1 MSVRNLM
8 PALTKAVLVLS
19 IVSFCVVSLRAIPSR
34 NRQSQEQPAADAQ
47 SQSQSIADAARRSR
61 EQAKNATKA
70 SKVITDDD
78 LDKTK
83 VKPGQQGL
91 TVDAPAK
98 LETQPPT
105 PDAVAEAAT
114 SPAPSADPATAAAPT
129 DDPEILKMKDAI
141 AEAEKDADL
150 LKREF
155 ALEQD
160 TFLSNADHEHDLAGK
175 AKLDA
180 LQQQI
185 NDKQQDVDRLKTRL
199 AALQELH
206 HAPPP
211 PPAKPATSPVTPP
224 ATPPANAPAAP
235 VKP

>member
-19 IVSFCVVSLRAIPSR
+19 IVSFCAVSLHANPSR
-34 NRQSQEQPAADAQ
+34 NRQAQEQPAADAQ
-47 SQSQSIADAARRSR
+47 SQSPSIADAARRSR

-105 PDAVAEAAT
+105 QDAVAAAAT
-114 SPAPSADPATAAAPT
+114 SPAPAADPATVAAPT

-150 LKREF
+150 LKREL
-155 ALEQD
+155 ALDQD
-160 TFLSNADHEHDLAGK
+160 TYLSNADHEHDLAGK

-180 LQQQI
+180 LQQQL

-206 HAPPP
+206 HTPPP
-211 PPAKPATSPVTPP
+211 PPAKPAAPPAAPP
-224 ATPPANAPAAP
+224 ATQPAPPAPA
-235 VKP
+235 KP

>member
-19 IVSFCVVSLRAIPSR
+19 IVSFCAVSLRAIPSR
-34 NRQSQEQPAADAQ
+34 NRQSQEQSASDAH
-47 SQSQSIADAARRSR
+47 SQSIADAARRSR
-61 EQAKNATKA
+61 EQARISTKA

-91 TVDAPAK
+91 TGDAPAK

-105 PDAVAEAAT
+105 QDAVAAAAT
-114 SPAPSADPATAAAPT
+114 STTSNADPATVVAPT

-160 TFLSNADHEHDLAGK
+160 SYLSNADHEHDLAGK
-175 AKLDA
+175 AKLDG

-206 HAPPP
+206 HTPPL
-211 PPAKPATSPVTPP
+211 PPAKPA
-224 ATPPANAPAAP
+224 APPANPPANPPAAP
-235 VKP
+235 AKP

>member
-1 MSVRNLM
+1 MSVRSLM
-8 PALTKAVLVLS
+8 PALTKAVLLLS
-19 IVSFCVVSLRAIPSR
+19 IVSFCVVSLRANPSR
-34 NRQSQEQPAADAQ
+34 NRQSQEQSAADAQ
-47 SQSQSIADAARRSR
+47 PQSPSIADAARRSR
-61 EQAKNATKA
+61 EQAKNATKP

-105 PDAVAEAAT
+105 PDAVAAAAT
-114 SPAPSADPATAAAPT
+114 SPAPAADPATVAAPT
-129 DDPEILKMKDAI
+129 DDPEVLKMKDAI

-150 LKREF
+150 LKREL

-160 TFLSNADHEHDLAGK
+160 TYLSNADHEHDLAGK
-175 AKLDA
+175 AKLEG

-185 NDKQQDVDRLKTRL
+185 NDKQADVDRLKTRL

-206 HAPPP
+206 HT
-211 PPAKPATSPVTPP
+211 PPAKPAAPP
-224 ATPPANAPAAP
+224 ATPPATQPAAP
-235 VKP
+235 APAKP

>member
-19 IVSFCVVSLRAIPSR
+19 IVSFCAVSLRANPSR
-34 NRQSQEQPAADAQ
+34 NCESQEQPAADAQ

-61 EQAKNATKA
+61 EQAKNTTKA

-83 VKPGQQGL
+83 VKPGAQWI
-91 TVDAPAK
+91 TVGTPAK
-98 LETQPPT
+98 LETQPPP
-105 PDAVAEAAT
+105 PDAVAAAAT
-114 SPAPSADPATAAAPT
+114 SPTPSADPATVAAPS

-141 AEAEKDADL
+141 ADAEKEADL
-150 LKREF
+150 LRREF
-155 ALEQD
+155 ALQQD
-160 TFLSNADHEHDLAGK
+160 TYLSNADHEHDLAGK
-175 AKLDA
+175 AKLDG

-185 NDKQQDVDRLKTRL
+185 HDKQQDVDRLKTRL

-206 HAPPP
+206 HTPP
-211 PPAKPATSPVTPP
+211 PPAKPATWPVTPP

-235 VKP
+235 PKP